1 MGPGGIATIIA
12 ASSLAVIALA
22 IAYLI
27 IRAGKFIDQASVTL
41 NNLTDEVAPLLDEI
55 NTTFTLING
64 PLASINK
71 VSKNVENLT
80 TKITETTEGFLD
92 NKIAAKAVGAIL
104 SAAKIKKATSK
115 GRKKKSA
122 EEQE

>member
-1 MGPGGIATIIA
+1 MTGVQTC
-12 ASSLAVIALA
+12 ALP
-22 IAYLI
+22 I
-27 IRAGKFIDQASVTL
+27 FDQASLTL
-41 NNLTDEVAPLLDEI
+41 NNLTDEVTPLIDEI

-80 TKITETTEGFLD
+80 TKITETTEGILE
-92 NKIAAKAVGAIL
+92 NKLAAKAVGAIF

-115 GRKKKSA
+115 SRSKKSA
-122 EEQE
+122 PEQE